1 MFRRFPAI
9 FLRQSR
15 FRIGVLL
22 LAVVAGFA
30 SAGRAAAADQELKLV
45 IVLTRHGVRSPLQTN
60 QILGKYAAE
69 PWPQWNV
76 APGILTAHGHQEM
89 VMMGSYYRERY
100 VAEGLLSGAGTA
112 DAVKV
117 YFHSDSDERTKE
129 SALALASGLLPGA
142 PAPELHAKP
151 KGADDPLYRFVK
163 VHPDLPDRALA
174 IAALN
179 GRIGNDPVAFLQ
191 DHRADFA
198 LLEQVLCGS
207 SGTPPPGKLAL
218 LDLPTKVQGGSN
230 DHTVGF
236 EGPLHVGMQI
246 VDALQLEYAE
256 GLPMDQV
263 GWGRMTSAQLTQLL
277 HLHALYFGL
286 TQATFYPAQVQASGL
301 AQHYLATL
309 EQAASGHA
317 IPGAFGTGA
326 QKLIV
331 VMGHDTNIIN
341 LGGLLGLDWRLRGTA
356 ENPVLPGGAL
366 VLELRQRKAD
376 GACFVR
382 ISYIGQTLDQIRN
395 LTPLSA
401 QTPPGI
407 APIFIPGCSASE
419 PGFDAPLEKFEALLR
434 RVIDP
439 KFVPA
444 GPL

>member
-1 MFRRFPAI
+1 M
-9 FLRQSR
+9 L
-15 FRIGVLL
+15 
-22 LAVVAGFA
+22 VVACAA
-30 SAGRAAAADQELKLV
+30 SSGWAASADQELKLV

-76 APGILTAHGHQEM
+76 PPGILTAHGRQELA
-89 VMMGSYYRERY
+89 MMGSYYRERY
-100 VAEGLLSGAGTA
+100 VAEGLLSGAGAA
-112 DAVKV
+112 DAVEV

-142 PAPELHAKP
+142 PAPELHARP

-179 GRIGNDPVAFLQ
+179 GRIGNDPAAFLQ

-198 LLEQVLCGS
+198 LLEQVLCGPN
-207 SGTPPPGKLAL
+207 GTPPPGKIAL
-218 LDLPTKVQGGSN
+218 LDLPAKVQAGLN

-256 GLPMDQV
+256 GLPMDHV

-317 IPGAFGTGA
+317 VPGALGTAA
-326 QKLIV
+326 QKLVV
-331 VMGHDTNIIN
+331 VMGHDTNLIN
-341 LGGLLGLDWRLRGTA
+341 LGGLLGLDWQLPGTA

-382 ISYIGQTLDQIRN
+382 ISYMGQTLDQIRN

-407 APIFIPGCSASE
+407 APIFIPGCSTAA

-444 GPL
+444 DPL